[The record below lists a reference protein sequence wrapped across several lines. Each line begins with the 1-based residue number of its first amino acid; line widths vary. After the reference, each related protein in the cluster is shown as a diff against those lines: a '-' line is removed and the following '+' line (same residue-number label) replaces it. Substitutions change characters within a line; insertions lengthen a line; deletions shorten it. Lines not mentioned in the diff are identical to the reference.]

1 MSRNM
6 RSQENQAASHMRP
19 KHNKS
24 SSLLTHEEN
33 EAVFKMLGR
42 KCQVFISNLS
52 SDQYFNEAYLRSI
65 LSPTSGGC
73 LREETRRKDME
84 LLESRLL
91 ATYS

>member
-1 MSRNM
+1 M

-42 KCQVFISNLS
+42 KCQIVLLLPSVKINKRLANSGTQAF
-52 SDQYFNEAYLRSI
+52 YSI
-65 LSPTSGGC
+65 MLWGDFEKSPI
-73 LREETRRKDME
+73 
-84 LLESRLL
+84 
-91 ATYS
+91 